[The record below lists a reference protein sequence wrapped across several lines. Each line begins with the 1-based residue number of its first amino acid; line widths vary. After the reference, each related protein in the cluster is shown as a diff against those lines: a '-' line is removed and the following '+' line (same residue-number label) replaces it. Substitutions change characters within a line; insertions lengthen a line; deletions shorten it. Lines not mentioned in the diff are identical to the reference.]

1 MEQESFAI
9 FSFGE
14 AIANLKAGHD
24 VMRDNIR
31 LRLKNDTIMMIVGK
45 DIMCPWFPVHK
56 DILATDWRVIR
67 LG

>member
-9 FSFGE
+9 FNFGE

-24 VMRDNIR
+24 VIRNNLR
-31 LRLKNDTIMMIVGK
+31 LRLIGDTIMMIIK
-45 DIMCPWFPVHK
+45 DDVMCPWLPVHK